1 MVDFGALMKSGNR
14 TVEIDPELIFEQLP
28 KSNRVNDLYSSQ
40 AAILRQ
46 WFTTFRDKR
55 DILSNSIL
63 EVEKRSSA
71 C

>member
-14 TVEIDPELIFEQLP
+14 TVEIDPELIFEQL
-28 KSNRVNDLYSSQ
+28 LSQ
-40 AAILRQ
+40 IGLMIFTAAKRQFCANGLRL
-46 WFTTFRDKR
+46 FATNV
-55 DILSNSIL
+55 ISLSNSIL